1 MQTVFNLMIYL
12 AGFGITDLI
21 MKKNKVSTE
30 LKVIIYMILGLI
42 GYHNYKKKYI
52 TNNIDGKTKNE

>member
-21 MKKNKVSTE
+21 MKVNKVSME

-42 GYHNYKKKYI
+42 GYHNYKKNI

>member
-21 MKKNKVSTE
+21 MKENKVTME

-42 GYHNYKKKYI
+42 GYHNYKKYI
-52 TNNIDGKTKNE
+52 TNNIDGKTKK

>member
-1 MQTVFNLMIYL
+1 MIYL

-21 MKKNKVSTE
+21 MKENKVTME

-42 GYHNYKKKYI
+42 GYHNYKKYI
-52 TNNIDGKTKNE
+52 TNNIDGKTKK

>member
-1 MQTVFNLMIYL
+1 MIYL

-42 GYHNYKKKYI
+42 GYHNYKKNI
-52 TNNIDGKTKNE
+52 TNNIDGKTKN